1 MGASYKK
8 MRVIALALDP
18 VHVGAGG
25 GRIGRVDLTIV
36 RDPVTRVPKIPGS
49 SLAGVY
55 RAYVAMHYEEGRRG
69 NHRPPYYPNC
79 AGLGLDEHR
88 GHCRRPDCPV
98 CTVFG
103 FARGAGQ
110 EGGFAGL
117 ASFTDAHVLLFPVP
131 TRRGPMWVTSP
142 MALERIGE
150 KASVEEGFVQ
160 VISKEKESGEKP
172 EGNLNLG
179 WLLLKVQD
187 ASEGAVLSKLPNSLG
202 LPQYMRDRL
211 ALVSDSLFPHIVNS
225 NLEVRT
231 SVSIDPATGAAQEK
245 ALFSY
250 EALPR
255 STVLVWE
262 VIVKNPRLF
271 KIGDQE
277 IRLDGHTAP
286 ATQGPEPVL
295 EVVKKDETPDEGT
308 DGNGAEHVLEVVK
321 KAHPYLEH
329 LGVGGMGT
337 RGMGRIKVIE
347 PMGGPS
353 AQAGGQP

>member
-25 GRIGRVDLTIV
+25 GRIGRVDLSIV

-55 RAYVAMHYEEGRRG
+55 RAYVAMHYEEGRQG
-69 NHRPPYYPNC
+69 DDRPPYYPNC
-79 AGLGLDEHR
+79 AGLGLDERR
-88 GHCRRPDCPV
+88 GHCRRHDCPV

-142 MALERIGE
+142 MALERIGK

-160 VISKEKESGEKP
+160 VISKEKP

-179 WLLLKVQD
+179 WLLLKVQ
-187 ASEGAVLSKLPNSLG
+187 SEGSVLSELPNSLG
-202 LPQYMRDRL
+202 LPQYMHDRL

-231 SVSIDPATGAAQEK
+231 SVSIDPATGAAQER

-262 VIVKNPRLF
+262 VIAKNPRLF
-271 KIGDQE
+271 KIGNQE
-277 IRLDGHTAP
+277 IRLDRHTDP
-286 ATQGPEPVL
+286 ATQGPER
-295 EVVKKDETPDEGT
+295 
-308 DGNGAEHVLEVVK
+308 VLEVVK

-347 PMGGPS
+347 PTGGPS

>member
-1 MGASYKK
+1 MGASDDK
-8 MRVIALALDP
+8 MRVIAKMWVIALALDP

-55 RAYVAMHYEEGRRG
+55 RAYVAMHYEERRQG
-69 NHRPPYYPNC
+69 NDRQPYYPNC
-79 AGLGLDEHR
+79 AGLGLDGHR
-88 GHCRRPDCPV
+88 GHCRRHDCPV

-131 TRRGPMWVTSP
+131 TRRGPLWVTSP
-142 MALERIGE
+142 MALERIGK

-160 VISKEKESGEKP
+160 VISKEEKKL
-172 EGNLNLG
+172 EEKLNLG
-179 WLLLKVQD
+179 WLLLKVQN
-187 ASEGAVLSKLPNSLG
+187 ASEGSVLSELPNSLG
-202 LPQYMRDRL
+202 LPQYMHDRL

-262 VIVKNPRLF
+262 VIAKNPRLF
-271 KIGDQE
+271 KIGEKE
-277 IRLDGHTAP
+277 IQLDGHTDP
-286 ATQGPEPVL
+286 ATQGP
-295 EVVKKDETPDEGT
+295 
-308 DGNGAEHVLEVVK
+308 EHVLEVVK

-337 RGMGRIKVIE
+337 RGMGRIKVLE
-347 PMGGPS
+347 PTGGPS

>member
-1 MGASYKK
+1 MGASYGK

-25 GRIGRVDLTIV
+25 GRIGRVDLSIV

-55 RAYVAMHYEEGRRG
+55 RAYVAMHYEEGRQG
-69 NHRPPYYPNC
+69 NDRQPYYPNC
-79 AGLGLDEHR
+79 AGLGLDERR
-88 GHCRRPDCPV
+88 GHCRRHDCPV

-103 FARGAGQ
+103 FARGTGQ

-131 TRRGPMWVTSP
+131 TRRGPIWVTSP

-150 KASVEEGFVQ
+150 RASVEEGFVQ
-160 VISKEKESGEKP
+160 VISKDGEKP

-179 WLLLKVQD
+179 WLLLKVQ
-187 ASEGAVLSKLPNSLG
+187 SEGSVLSKLPNALG
-202 LPQYMRDRL
+202 LPQYMHDRL

-231 SVSIDPATGAAQEK
+231 SVSIDPATGAAQER

-255 STVLVWE
+255 GTVLVWE
-262 VIVKNPRLF
+262 VIAKNPRLF
-271 KIGDQE
+271 KIGNQE
-277 IRLDGHTAP
+277 IQLDGHADP
-286 ATQGPEPVL
+286 ARQGP
-295 EVVKKDETPDEGT
+295 
-308 DGNGAEHVLEVVK
+308 EHVLEVVK

-347 PMGGPS
+347 PTGGPS

>member
-55 RAYVAMHYEEGRRG
+55 RAYVAMHYEEGRQGDDRQ
-69 NHRPPYYPNC
+69 PYYPNC
-79 AGLGLDEHR
+79 AGLGLDERR

-150 KASVEEGFVQ
+150 KASVGEGFVQ
-160 VISKEKESGEKP
+160 VISKAKKPGEKP

-187 ASEGAVLSKLPNSLG
+187 ASEGSVLSKLPNSLG

-262 VIVKNPRLF
+262 VIAKNPRLF

-277 IRLDGHTAP
+277 IQLNGHTAP
-286 ATQGPEPVL
+286 ATQGPDP
-295 EVVKKDETPDEGT
+295 K
-308 DGNGAEHVLEVVK
+308 HVLEVVK

-347 PMGGPS
+347 PTGGPS

>member
-55 RAYVAMHYEEGRRG
+55 RTYVAMHYEERRQG
-69 NHRPPYYPNC
+69 NGRPPYYPNC
-79 AGLGLDEHR
+79 AGLGLDERR
-88 GHCRRPDCPV
+88 GHCRRHDCPV

-142 MALERIGE
+142 MALERIGK

-160 VISKEKESGEKP
+160 VISKEKPGEKP

-187 ASEGAVLSKLPNSLG
+187 DSGGSVLSELPNSLG
-202 LPQYMRDRL
+202 LPQYMHDRL

-231 SVSIDPATGAAQEK
+231 SVSIDPATGAAQER

-262 VIVKNPRLF
+262 VIAKNPRLF

-277 IRLDGHTAP
+277 IRLAGHTAP
-286 ATQGPEPVL
+286 ATQGP
-295 EVVKKDETPDEGT
+295 
-308 DGNGAEHVLEVVK
+308 EHVLEVVK

-347 PMGGPS
+347 PTGGPS

>member
-55 RAYVAMHYEEGRRG
+55 RTYVAMHYEERRQG
-69 NHRPPYYPNC
+69 DDRPPYYPNC

-150 KASVEEGFVQ
+150 KTSVEEGFVQ
-160 VISKEKESGEKP
+160 VISKEKP

-179 WLLLKVQD
+179 WLLLKVQK
-187 ASEGAVLSKLPNSLG
+187 ASEGSVLSKLPNSLG
-202 LPQYMRDRL
+202 LPQYMHDRL

-231 SVSIDPATGAAQEK
+231 SVSIDPATGAAQER

-262 VIVKNPRLF
+262 VIAKNPRLF
-271 KIGDQE
+271 KIAGEE
-277 IRLDGHTAP
+277 IQLAGHTAP
-286 ATQGPEPVL
+286 ARQGPEQGP
-295 EVVKKDETPDEGT
+295 
-308 DGNGAEHVLEVVK
+308 EHVLEVVK

-347 PMGGPS
+347 PTGGPS

>member
-36 RDPVTRVPKIPGS
+36 RDPVTRMPKIPGS

-55 RAYVAMHYEEGRRG
+55 RTYVAMHYEEGRQGDDRQ
-69 NHRPPYYPNC
+69 PYYPNC
-79 AGLGLDEHR
+79 AGLGLDKHS
-88 GHCRRPDCPV
+88 GHCRRHDCPV

-150 KASVEEGFVQ
+150 RASVEEGFVQ
-160 VISKEKESGEKP
+160 VISKDGEKP

-187 ASEGAVLSKLPNSLG
+187 ASEGSVLSKLPNALG
-202 LPQYMRDRL
+202 LPQYMHERL

-262 VIVKNPRLF
+262 VIAKNPRLF
-271 KIGDQE
+271 KIAGEE
-277 IRLDGHTAP
+277 IQLDRRTDP
-286 ATQGPEPVL
+286 AEQGP
-295 EVVKKDETPDEGT
+295 
-308 DGNGAEHVLEVVK
+308 EHVLEVVK
-321 KAHPYLEH
+321 KAHPYLEY

-337 RGMGRIKVIE
+337 RGMGRIKVIKVIE
-347 PMGGPS
+347 PTGGPS

>member
-8 MRVIALALDP
+8 TRVIALALDP

-55 RAYVAMHYEEGRRG
+55 RAYVAMHYEERRQG
-69 NHRPPYYPNC
+69 NDRQPYYPNC
-79 AGLGLDEHR
+79 AGLGLDGHR
-88 GHCRRPDCPV
+88 GHCRRHDCPV

-142 MALERIGE
+142 MALERIGK

-160 VISKEKESGEKP
+160 VISKEEKKL
-172 EGNLNLG
+172 EGKLNLG

-187 ASEGAVLSKLPNSLG
+187 ASEGSVLSELPNSLG
-202 LPQYMRDRL
+202 LPQYMHDRL

-262 VIVKNPRLF
+262 VIAKNPRLF
-271 KIGDQE
+271 KIGEKE
-277 IRLDGHTAP
+277 IQLDGHTDP
-286 ATQGPEPVL
+286 ATQGP
-295 EVVKKDETPDEGT
+295 
-308 DGNGAEHVLEVVK
+308 EHVLEVVK

-337 RGMGRIKVIE
+337 RGMGRIKVLE
-347 PMGGPS
+347 PTGGPS

>member
-1 MGASYKK
+1 MGASYGK

-55 RAYVAMHYEEGRRG
+55 RAYVAMHYEEGRQG
-69 NHRPPYYPNC
+69 NRRLPYYPNC
-79 AGLGLDEHR
+79 AGLGLDERR
-88 GHCRRPDCPV
+88 GHCRQPDCPV

-160 VISKEKESGEKP
+160 VISKEKP

-187 ASEGAVLSKLPNSLG
+187 ASEGSVLSKLPNSLG
-202 LPQYMRDRL
+202 LPQYMHDRL

-262 VIVKNPRLF
+262 VIAKNPRFF
-271 KIGDQE
+271 KIGDKE
-277 IRLDGHTAP
+277 IQLDGHTDP
-286 ATQGPEPVL
+286 ARQGPER
-295 EVVKKDETPDEGT
+295 
-308 DGNGAEHVLEVVK
+308 VLEVVK

-347 PMGGPS
+347 PTGGPS

>member
-1 MGASYKK
+1 
-8 MRVIALALDP
+8 
-18 VHVGAGG
+18 
-25 GRIGRVDLTIV
+25 
-36 RDPVTRVPKIPGS
+36 
-49 SLAGVY
+49 
-55 RAYVAMHYEEGRRG
+55 MH
-69 NHRPPYYPNC
+69 
-79 AGLGLDEHR
+79 
-88 GHCRRPDCPV
+88 
-98 CTVFG
+98 
-103 FARGAGQ
+103 
-110 EGGFAGL
+110 
-117 ASFTDAHVLLFPVP
+117 
-131 TRRGPMWVTSP
+131 
-142 MALERIGE
+142 
-150 KASVEEGFVQ
+150 
-160 VISKEKESGEKP
+160 
-172 EGNLNLG
+172 
-179 WLLLKVQD
+179 
-187 ASEGAVLSKLPNSLG
+187 
-202 LPQYMRDRL
+202 DRL

-262 VIVKNPRLF
+262 VIAKNPRLF

-277 IRLDGHTAP
+277 IQLDGHTAP
-286 ATQGPEPVL
+286 ATQAPEPVS

-308 DGNGAEHVLEVVK
+308 DGTGAEHVLEVVK

-347 PMGGPS
+347 PTGGPS

>member
-1 MGASYKK
+1 MGASYGK

-25 GRIGRVDLTIV
+25 GRIGRVDLSIV

-55 RAYVAMHYEEGRRG
+55 RAYVAMHYEEGRHG
-69 NHRPPYYPNC
+69 NDRPPYYPNC

-160 VISKEKESGEKP
+160 VISKEKP

-179 WLLLKVQD
+179 WLLLKVQ
-187 ASEGAVLSKLPNSLG
+187 SEGSVLSELPNSLG
-202 LPQYMRDRL
+202 LPQYM
-211 ALVSDSLFPHIVNS
+211 H
-225 NLEVRT
+225 
-231 SVSIDPATGAAQEK
+231 
-245 ALFSY
+245 
-250 EALPR
+250 
-255 STVLVWE
+255 
-262 VIVKNPRLF
+262 
-271 KIGDQE
+271 
-277 IRLDGHTAP
+277 
-286 ATQGPEPVL
+286 
-295 EVVKKDETPDEGT
+295 
-308 DGNGAEHVLEVVK
+308 
-321 KAHPYLEH
+321 
-329 LGVGGMGT
+329 
-337 RGMGRIKVIE
+337 
-347 PMGGPS
+347 
-353 AQAGGQP
+353 